1 MSVTALL
8 AGDPPRVGPYRLTGR
23 LGAGGMGVVYLA
35 KAQDDRLVALK
46 LVRPEFAG
54 DRAFR
59 DRFRREVEAGQRVR
73 GVCVARQVDAEV
85 DGPQPY
91 LVTEYVEGPDLAE
104 VVAHSGPLPDDR
116 VVGLAAGLL
125 EALIAIHAA
134 GIVHRD
140 LKPANVLLG
149 VEAPRVIDFGIAH
162 AADATPMTQSGNV
175 VGSAGWMAPEQATGG
190 RITPAVDIFAWASV
204 VVFAATGRPP
214 FGEGRPEAVM
224 YRVVHHRP
232 DLAGAAERVL
242 PLVQRA
248 FAKDPASRP
257 SPADLLRSLTGE
269 ARSVGSTDSVTRVLD
284 SVWAPPPAPAA
295 TAAVDQAAPAS
306 TRGALPPPPVGAG
319 PPQHWMGLALASS
332 VLVIALVVGLVAWAA
347 HRDRTDASVPSTA
360 TVSSSTIP
368 SPVSSTTSTS
378 SSTSTTSTTP
388 TSIGPIDANVDWL
401 LKQGDEPAGTVF
413 SSVSEDDDAPTAVAV
428 NGSGLVVWRYEDQH
442 WTRYATITLPHAV
455 KSSSFIDQVD
465 ATGDNRDDFVVTL
478 DDGGTSAGSVVS
490 RNVGSWQ
497 LVPFTYDGGATSASV
512 PELSVTGGRVT
523 SSSTDCEPA
532 CGTTTDP
539 ASTSPGNGEITWTY
553 DSTVDEFVIDS
564 TAGG

>member
-232 DLAGAAERVL
+232 DLAGVAERVL

-360 TVSSSTIP
+360 TVGSSTIP

-478 DDGGTSAGSVVS
+478 DDGGTPAGSVVS

-497 LVPFTYDGGATSASV
+497 LVPFTYDRGATSASV